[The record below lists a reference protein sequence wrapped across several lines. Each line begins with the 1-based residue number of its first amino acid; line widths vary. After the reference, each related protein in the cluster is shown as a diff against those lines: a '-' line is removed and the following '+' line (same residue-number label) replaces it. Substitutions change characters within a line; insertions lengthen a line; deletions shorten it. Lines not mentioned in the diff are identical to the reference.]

1 MVNLAATPTSSTQLA
16 ALILDTLQGDQQG
29 HPTDQASFQRSLV
42 SAIDRYQQFYHQ
54 RYAKLSLL
62 GLNQSIPLAEVYLPT
77 QLIDERTIRY
87 FESPKTLKQL
97 NRQRRSR
104 NHDRQADSVSPAI
117 EVANHKQYLLVLGE
131 PGYGKS
137 TFLRAL
143 GLEALK
149 GAEGNYRRQCFP
161 ILVPLRNCRAETL
174 DLYEEIKKSLQLCQF
189 PEVDHILTVLLEQGR
204 LLILLD
210 GLDEVVPQRRDAV
223 QQEIQTFVDL
233 YPKNRFIISCRKS
246 AGYGGLRRFT
256 TMEVAPP
263 RPKEVATLLR
273 QQLPL
278 FLSYSSDFIEHLK
291 TLVVSLNLPRM
302 RDGNRTP
309 FFLMV
314 LCWVYSYTQRIPSSP
329 SAVYRE
335 AVDLLL
341 EGGPSHGASLDGWLK
356 ADLAKA
362 LLAEL
367 AFQGLSTQTILYD
380 RQLLL
385 RLIQEFLNNTIGLDD
400 PPTPEQL
407 LDYFCHQG
415 ILTSAV
421 DQTYV
426 FVHRT
431 VQEYLT
437 AYYLAQYDSPLSL
450 LMQDR
455 ITDLYWREVF
465 LLLAGQVD
473 CADRLLL
480 LMEEAAQH
488 YLQSDRLRALLRWTQ
503 TATLNTNG
511 PLKLAA
517 KRVAALAT
525 ALDRALDLTRTLQ
538 LDAAINYALNL
549 TLDLA
554 AIVAS
559 DWVTDLDRT
568 LALDLD
574 VEQPL
579 NPNLEVALEVVMEL
593 KKLQIFADPKI
604 ALLVSR
610 LKRLRPQ
617 QPQDKDPKA
626 LRDFNRQMLQAW
638 LESFDLEW
646 EWLQLTEAEATALQ
660 DYLYICLLIQE
671 CRRAAVRV
679 SWAVWQGIED
689 RMFTV

>member
-1 MVNLAATPTSSTQLA
+1 M
-16 ALILDTLQGDQQG
+16 
-29 HPTDQASFQRSLV
+29 
-42 SAIDRYQQFYHQ
+42 
-54 RYAKLSLL
+54 
-62 GLNQSIPLAEVYLPT
+62 
-77 QLIDERTIRY
+77 
-87 FESPKTLKQL
+87 
-97 NRQRRSR
+97 
-104 NHDRQADSVSPAI
+104 
-117 EVANHKQYLLVLGE
+117 
-131 PGYGKS
+131 
-137 TFLRAL
+137 
-143 GLEALK
+143 
-149 GAEGNYRRQCFP
+149 
-161 ILVPLRNCRAETL
+161 
-174 DLYEEIKKSLQLCQF
+174 
-189 PEVDHILTVLLEQGR
+189 
-204 LLILLD
+204 
-210 GLDEVVPQRRDAV
+210 
-223 QQEIQTFVDL
+223 
-233 YPKNRFIISCRKS
+233 
-246 AGYGGLRRFT
+246 
-256 TMEVAPP
+256 
-263 RPKEVATLLR
+263 
-273 QQLPL
+273 
-278 FLSYSSDFIEHLK
+278 
-291 TLVVSLNLPRM
+291 
-302 RDGNRTP
+302 
-309 FFLMV
+309 
-314 LCWVYSYTQRIPSSP
+314 
-329 SAVYRE
+329 YRE

-385 RLIQEFLNNTIGLDD
+385 RLIQEFLNNTVGLDD

-554 AIVAS
+554 VIVAS

-660 DYLYICLLIQE
+660 DYLYICL
-671 CRRAAVRV
+671 
-679 SWAVWQGIED
+679 
-689 RMFTV
+689 